1 MLETFIQQ
9 VNQDLAN
16 NDLENA
22 ISRLQNLFTLA
33 DSELLS
39 DIILLSA
46 RFKKLR
52 SDVRKGILSYDEET
66 ISNNRIIDGLFSL
79 LTEVKSQPQQFNGYL
94 AVTDDVGKAEQK
106 QRVTM
111 SDTQKDVLMDR
122 MARVKELRIPFQL
135 LWIDDHPEWSQSEI
149 HLVQS
154 LGVTVTIVESSQD
167 ARNALEAGKHDLVVS
182 DINREGN
189 SKAGVDFLSQIAGSL
204 LYRPFIFYV
213 GQLNQQRGTP
223 PFAFGI
229 TNWPNELLHLIMDV
243 MERKG

>member
-167 ARNALEAGKHDLVVS
+167 ARNALEAGKYDLVVS

-189 SKAGVDFLSQIAGSL
+189 TKAGVDFLSQIAGSL